1 MSSAIEYVIGL
12 MDHQA
17 VEQFIERLCAFGLD
31 EWLRVAASVTHE
43 TSSGGEARAALDQ
56 VVAQHGLGVDAWS
69 VGDDV
74 ETAFEYSLGVTGDTL
89 SPRVCDSLRLAREA
103 ADTAALAV
111 FVRPL
116 LTEEQFES
124 LYRPF
129 SSMIPQR
136 DAGRPSCRPAS
147 RLPVSL
153 PSRPARRWR
162 RGSA

>member
-1 MSSAIEYVIGL
+1 MSSAIEYDIGL

-43 TSSGGEARAALDQ
+43 TRSGVETHAALDH

-69 VGDDV
+69 IGDDV
-74 ETAFEYSLGVTGDTL
+74 ETAFEYGLGATADTL
-89 SPRVCDSLRLAREA
+89 SPRVCESLRLARQA
-103 ADTAALAV
+103 ARDAALV
-111 FVRPL
+111 LFVRPL

-124 LYRPF
+124 VYRPF
-129 SSMIPQR
+129 SSTIPR
-136 DAGRPSCRPAS
+136 PVVGRPSSRPAA

-153 PSRPARRWR
+153 LSRSARRWR
-162 RGSA
+162 RGSR